1 MLKDN
6 ICSNE
11 KINKSSFFLSVFIF
25 CILCNII
32 LLRAFPTALKISNQK
47 QYLPAES
54 LSVPYSNPLNEFL
67 MHGEF
72 LIKERDFYTSRM
84 VYYSDNHLLMPLY
97 RALKTGKHL
106 NEMGYNE
113 AGDNEGGSK
122 KNLSSSDKFDYK
134 SLYPST
140 WNNITEILYAFIPLE
155 LRHITT
161 VEQEQEV
168 AKIITKFRYILAYI
182 QLFSMLC
189 FFIALYKVLG
199 AYYAWSFAVV
209 FALNP
214 SLFFVAGSLFKTVM
228 MPFFNLA
235 FVIYFYPRLMQKL
248 NFKNFSLFVL
258 CFTLLSAVQNIFG
271 SLYYMLYNWAPAIA
285 TVFFMELYNIYLN
298 KSDSWVKQ
306 LSFSILRTLALIL
319 VSTIPLFII
328 SYIEIRQMIAIYGPE
343 TLDIISSR
351 SDKNFMHTIYPDIYE
366 KWQSRPMTSIYDF
379 LVHKVYFYL
388 RLFTSTML
396 TPSLWIDG
404 LGIIKEARIKIFHI
418 FLVFNVFL
426 AFAYFKLRSKLYN
439 TMVAMLFVGLCFLI
453 YNLGLN
459 LVSSMAGYHFHIT
472 GAFYSTHIGIIL
484 GLFTTHIIILLNKK
498 QRQV

>member
-1 MLKDN
+1 MFQSKN
-6 ICSNE
+6 TAFI
-11 KINKSSFFLSVFIF
+11 LSIFIF
-25 CILCNII
+25 CILSNII

-47 QYLPAES
+47 QHLPAES
-54 LSVPYSNPLNEFL
+54 LSVPHSNPLNEFFIK
-67 MHGEF
+67 GEF
-72 LIKERDFYTSRM
+72 LTSERDYYTSRM

-97 RALKTGKHL
+97 RALKTGKPL

-122 KNLSSSDKFDYK
+122 KDISSSNIFDYK

-140 WNNITEILYAFIPLE
+140 WNNITEILYALIPQN
-155 LRHITT
+155 LRHITSIG
-161 VEQEQEV
+161 QEQEV
-168 AKIITKFRYILAYI
+168 AKIITKFRYALAYI

-189 FFIALYKVLG
+189 FFMVLYKRLG
-199 AYYAWSFAVV
+199 SYYAWSFALV

-214 SLFFVAGSLFKTVM
+214 SLFFLSGSLFKTVM
-228 MPFFNLA
+228 MPFFNLS
-235 FVIYFYPRLMQKL
+235 FVIYFYPKL
-248 NFKNFSLFVL
+248 RQGLRNLVFFVL
-258 CFTLLSAVQNIFG
+258 GFTLLSAMQNIFG

-285 TVFFMELYNIYLN
+285 TLFFIELYYIYVN
-298 KSDSWVKQ
+298 KSKSLVKD
-306 LSFSILRTLALIL
+306 LASSILRTLVVIVAS
-319 VSTIPLFII
+319 VIPLFII
-328 SYIEIRQMIAIYGPE
+328 SYFEIKQMIAIYGPE

-404 LGIIKEARIKIFHI
+404 LDFIKHARIKIFHI
-418 FLVFNVFL
+418 FIAFNVFL
-426 AFAYFKLRSKLYN
+426 GFAYYKLRSKLHN
-439 TMVAMLFVGLCFLI
+439 TLVAILLVGLCFFI

-459 LVSSMAGYHFHIT
+459 IVSSMAGYHFHIT

-484 GLFTTHIIILLNKK
+484 GLFTTHIIILLKK
-498 QRQV
+498 NSGKFKA